1 MTSEQIERER
11 YWAPRVAG
19 IAVLALIALFAGQI
33 FDAGILSDASNDSE
47 SLTARDGELGSLL
60 PGAAIRGLGLALL
73 AAPLWFMY
81 TAAERRSEQ
90 MSSRFKP
97 LIIIGAIAFAISSV
111 LTTLAL
117 DSVASDFVGGT
128 PITGDAGESRA
139 EDLIQGSSL
148 LSVSSAIGAVG
159 TLGIAFSVLYSALYS
174 MRTGLLTRFWAT
186 LGMAFAVALI
196 IGALAPAIGSL
207 GFIGSIIFLINA
219 TLTGAGKWPGP
230 KPDAWDAGTAVPW
243 PEPGSAPASR
253 SAGPPPPDPD
263 EPARPED
270 FEGSATEVA
279 AERPARRDNKRKRK
293 RKQRG

>member
-174 MRTGLLTRFWAT
+174 MRDGVRRRPDHRRAGAGDRLAGLHRVDHLPDQRHADGGRQVARAEARC
-186 LGMAFAVALI
+186 LGCGNGGPLAGAGIRAGVALGGPAAARSGRA
-196 IGALAPAIGSL
+196 GATRGLRGL
-207 GFIGSIIFLINA
+207 G
-219 TLTGAGKWPGP
+219 
-230 KPDAWDAGTAVPW
+230 D
-243 PEPGSAPASR
+243 
-253 SAGPPPPDPD
+253 
-263 EPARPED
+263 
-270 FEGSATEVA
+270 
-279 AERPARRDNKRKRK
+279 
-293 RKQRG
+293 RGGR